1 VVSLG
6 SSLGIRS
13 PQGFSVRLYCIT
25 REFVAGVLGASV
37 LYMYYRQNVFSL
49 DRMCSLMAF
58 WVRLFCTCIIV
69 THTGSIQYQVPIAS
83 SSLLTP
89 HPQSTPLLGPL
100 WHQRSTCAFC
110 AEIGRNAPKS
120 PCPIAVQY
128 ATCCH
133 EDTWHLLSRGHVF
146 VAAGRMRT
154 RIIEYVLLLSKPLAV
169 TRTHVRGRG
178 IIDSL

>member
-1 VVSLG
+1 MVSLG

-25 REFVAGVLGASV
+25 REFAAGVLGASV

-89 HPQSTPLLGPL
+89 HPTPLLLALHPSSSL
-100 WHQRSTCAFC
+100 CTPPPHSSPSIYTPPRAAVASTEHMRILRRNRPKC
-110 AEIGRNAPKS
+110 AEIPLPNRS
-120 PCPIAVQY
+120 AVR
-128 ATCCH
+128 
-133 EDTWHLLSRGHVF
+133 HLLSRGHM
-146 VAAGRMRT
+146 A
-154 RIIEYVLLLSKPLAV
+154 LAV
-169 TRTHVRGRG
+169 TRTRVRGRG
-178 IIDSL
+178 